1 MVALFTFTMNYLFA
15 YLRKEQVVY
24 NTALAA
30 SPVNIKH
37 ALGFVVYSHF
47 MTAGTLL

>member
-1 MVALFTFTMNYLFA
+1 MVAVFTFNMNDLCA
-15 YLRKEQVVY
+15 YLRKEQVVV

-37 ALGFVVYSHF
+37 ELGYVVYSHF